1 MLRALLLLLCLAPLP
16 AHAQADDPRHL
27 APLAQ
32 ADAMFRLAQRV
43 QGTGAARAMQ
53 QIALRMAA
61 RQAGAEDLALERRD
75 LEERR
80 DALRR
85 DGGLDEATRRQRID
99 EVETALTVNGER
111 LARGFPGWREI
122 TAPAPVGL
130 EEARALL
137 AEDEALIAFHQG
149 DEYLF
154 LWLVARDRVIWHRL
168 ALTRADATGL
178 VALFREGMG
187 LTGTLRGATALKPK
201 SAAAG
206 LPDFNRPLAANL
218 YVLLFGAFEQE
229 MAAYPHLRIVP
240 DGAWLGL
247 PFAALL
253 TGYDDATAEITPRL
267 LREASWL
274 VRRHAITVMPSVV
287 SLRALPRA
295 PARTGGAGT
304 LLAVGDPVFRGTAS
318 AMEVA
323 RSGEGAVD
331 VSALAPLPGTRREV
345 EAIARAFPDSAQ
357 VLLGAE
363 ATEAA
368 IREAD
373 LSDRDVIVFATHGLI
388 AGELQG
394 LEEPAL
400 ALTPPPEPSA
410 LDDGLL
416 TAGEVAGLRLSAEW
430 VVLSA
435 CNTAAGDGEG
445 AEGLS
450 GLARAFFAAGAESL
464 LVSHW
469 PVRDDAAARLT
480 AVAFAELEAAPDM
493 RKAEAMR
500 RAMLALMADE
510 SDTTLAHP
518 LAWAPFFVVGG
529 GS

>member
-1 MLRALLLLLCLAPLP
+1 MLRTLLCLVCFSLP
-16 AHAQADDPRHL
+16 AIAAEEEAPPRLTPMEQADE
-27 APLAQ
+27 
-32 ADAMFRLAQRV
+32 MFQLAQRV
-43 QGTGAARAMQ
+43 QGTNAARAMQ
-53 QIALRMAA
+53 QIALRLAA
-61 RQAGAEDLALERRD
+61 RAAGAEDLAIERRD
-75 LEERR
+75 LIEQR
-80 DALRR
+80 DAVSRDRAMDPAARR
-85 DGGLDEATRRQRID
+85 ARLDALQ
-99 EVETALTVNGER
+99 TALTVNGDR
-111 LARGFPGWREI
+111 LARGFPDWRSI
-122 TAPAPVGL
+122 TAPEPVSL
-130 EEARALL
+130 SEARSLL
-137 AEDEALIAFHQG
+137 AGDEALISLHQG
-149 DEYLF
+149 EEHLF
-154 LWLVARDRVIWHRL
+154 IWLVARDRVIWHRV
-168 ALTRADATGL
+168 AITRPDAAEL
-178 VALFREGMG
+178 VATFRQDMG
-187 LTGTLRGATALKPK
+187 LTGTLRGATALKPQTADV
-201 SAAAG
+201 S
-206 LPDFNRPLAANL
+206 LPAFNRPLAANL
-218 YVLLFGAFEQE
+218 YVLLFSAFAEE
-229 MAAYPHLRIVP
+229 LVAYPHLRLVP

-253 TGYDDATAEITPRL
+253 TGYEDATAPYGPAM

-274 VRRHAITVMPSVV
+274 IRQHALTVMPSVV
-287 SLRALPRA
+287 SLRALPRREA
-295 PARTGGAGT
+295 TSAGT
-304 LLAVGDPVFRGTAS
+304 LLAVGDPIFSGTAS

-323 RSGEGAVD
+323 RAGGGAAD

-345 EAIARAFPDSAQ
+345 TAIAGAFPDDSR

-363 ATEAA
+363 ATETA
-368 IREAD
+368 IRSAD

-400 ALTPPPEPSA
+400 ALTPPTEPSTE
-410 LDDGLL
+410 DDGLL
-416 TAGEVAGLRLSAEW
+416 TVGEIAGLRLNAEW

-480 AVAFAELEAAPDM
+480 AAAFAELRAAPGM

-510 SDTTLAHP
+510 TDATLAHP

-529 GS
+529 GG